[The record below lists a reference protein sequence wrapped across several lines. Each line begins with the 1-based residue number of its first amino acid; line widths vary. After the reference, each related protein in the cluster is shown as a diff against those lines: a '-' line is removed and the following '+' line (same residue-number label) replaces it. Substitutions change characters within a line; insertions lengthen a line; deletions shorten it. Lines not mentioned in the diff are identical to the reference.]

1 MNRYYQVSGDM
12 SAEKS
17 RDACLFA
24 MSVLMISRLF
34 LRARAR
40 PTLVKRVVVVV
51 CRRLTAMTAMTVM
64 ALALSLSAQIVQGL
78 KMIALLVMVG
88 NTTRNAKSAVAL
100 EN

>member
-17 RDACLFA
+17 RDAYPY
-24 MSVLMISRLF
+24 MSLCDECVNDFGLF
-34 LRARAR
+34 LRAIAH
-40 PTLVKRVVVVV
+40 PTLVKSVVGQW
-51 CRRLTAMTAMTVM
+51 CRRLTAMTVM

-88 NTTRNAKSAVAL
+88 NTTRNRCCR
-100 EN
+100 

>member
-1 MNRYYQVSGDM
+1 M
-12 SAEKS
+12 
-17 RDACLFA
+17 
-24 MSVLMISRLF
+24 
-34 LRARAR
+34 
-40 PTLVKRVVVVV
+40 
-51 CRRLTAMTAMTVM
+51 TAMTAMTVM

>member
-17 RDACLFA
+17 RDAYPY
-24 MSVLMISRLF
+24 MSLCDECVNDFEVIFEGESTSDACEACGCSGVQGL
-34 LRARAR
+34 
-40 PTLVKRVVVVV
+40 
-51 CRRLTAMTAMTVM
+51 TAMTVM

-88 NTTRNAKSAVAL
+88 NTTRNAKSAAAL

>member
-1 MNRYYQVSGDM
+1 
-12 SAEKS
+12 
-17 RDACLFA
+17 
-24 MSVLMISRLF
+24 MISRLF

-51 CRRLTAMTAMTVM
+51 CRRLTAMTVM